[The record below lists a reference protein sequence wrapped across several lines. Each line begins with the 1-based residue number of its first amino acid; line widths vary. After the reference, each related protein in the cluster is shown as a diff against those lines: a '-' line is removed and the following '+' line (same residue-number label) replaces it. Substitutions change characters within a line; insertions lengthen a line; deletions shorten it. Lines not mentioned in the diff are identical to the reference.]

1 MHRQIHYR
9 RLNTDYG
16 SYFPGFFVMR
26 LNKVIKEIDGKMT
39 FSDFTKEEF
48 ATFVHEYVHY
58 LQDISTTRGINGFVY
73 VSKLLQLH
81 FNIAATKFNEGVIY
95 LPLDIE
101 NLDVDNLYQ
110 ATELESLYQG
120 TEDMFLKIHHADCVK
135 REIEE
140 CLEGIISEKIYNINV
155 YYDDKNIP
163 YMLGQAAVSESMAYT
178 IEHEAFG
185 AEARVN
191 EFPYNACELVCRQI
205 YPQLLFN
212 KAVFVAAMELS
223 LMHYHSGDMF
233 CFILSHMKDN
243 NLCFNTVSEFENYF
257 AEKTSHLLEDMS
269 KEFQEA
275 EECIKFLYP
284 LNVDPVFDKTRDF
297 VKKKLQAG
305 LLSRKK
311 DGLFIARMLESKIP
325 QQTLSDYIYKYG
337 MPIMCDSAYAMYG
350 TELDG
355 SITALLAPLALYD
368 VFQRTNECFMYPY
381 CKASNMEVCN
391 CDECKNH
398 PWTQADKKSGRC
410 FFGVYWYMYS
420 LAGKKI
426 VRKSKNAG

>member
-1 MHRQIHYR
+1 M
-9 RLNTDYG
+9 
-16 SYFPGFFVMR
+16 
-26 LNKVIKEIDGKMT
+26 IKELDGKMT
-39 FSDFTKEEF
+39 FSDFTKEEI

-81 FNIAATKFNEGVIY
+81 FNIAATKFGDVIY

-101 NLDVDNLYQ
+101 NLDVDNLHQ

-120 TEDMFLKIHHADCVK
+120 TEDKFCKIHHGNCVK
-135 REIEE
+135 REVEE
-140 CLEGIISEKIYNINV
+140 CLDEIISEEMYNINV
-155 YYDDKNIP
+155 YYDDESIP
-163 YMLGQAAVSESMAYT
+163 YMLGQAAVAESMAYT
-178 IEHEAFG
+178 IEREAFG
-185 AEARVN
+185 AEERIN

-205 YPQLLFN
+205 YPQLLCN

-233 CFILSHMKDN
+233 FFILSHMKDN
-243 NLCFNTVSEFENYF
+243 NLHFNTVAEFENYF
-257 AEKTSHLLEDMS
+257 LEKTSHLLKDMF

-275 EECIKFLYP
+275 EECIKILYP
-284 LNVDPVFDKTRDF
+284 SNIDSVFDKTRDF
-297 VKKKLQAG
+297 VKGKLQAG

-311 DGLFIARMLESKIP
+311 DGLFIARILESKSP
-325 QQTLSDYIYKYG
+325 QQTLSDYMHRYG

-355 SITALLAPLALYD
+355 NITTLLAPLALYD
-368 VFQRTNECFMYPY
+368 VFTRADECFMYPY
-381 CKASNMEVCN
+381 CRASNMKVCS

-398 PWTQADKKSGRC
+398 PWTQADKKPERC
-410 FFGVYWYMYS
+410 LFGVYWYMYS

-426 VRKSKNAG
+426 VRKSKNAE